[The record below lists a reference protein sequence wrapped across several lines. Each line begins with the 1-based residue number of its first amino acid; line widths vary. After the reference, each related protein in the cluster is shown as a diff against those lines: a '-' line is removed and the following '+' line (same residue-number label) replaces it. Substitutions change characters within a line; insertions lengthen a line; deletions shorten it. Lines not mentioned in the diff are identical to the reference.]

1 MRVHVLRIL
10 RALGILGLATL
21 AAPTEAQIAKNG
33 PSLGSPLAEYLVPPQ
48 VPAGGCVWDNAVFSD
63 GAIFERYIGRQFYFR
78 CMNGQWQ
85 SFYSFYEARAGRDE
99 PPFLNR
105 SSERKPTPLR

>member
-1 MRVHVLRIL
+1 V
-10 RALGILGLATL
+10 AAL
-21 AAPTEAQIAKNG
+21 AAPADAQIVTYG
-33 PSLGSPLAEYLVPPQ
+33 PSVQSPLAEYLVPPQ
-48 VPAGGCVWDNAVFSD
+48 VPAGGCVWENAVFSN
-63 GAIFERYIGRQFYFR
+63 GAILERYIGRQFYFR
-78 CMNGQWQ
+78 CMSGQWQ